1 MSEGG
6 EARPR
11 DGAARP
17 RGRAA
22 GPRDGAA
29 RPRAAAIVA
38 ATDARGRVLLVRQRA
53 GPFAGDWLLPGG
65 GLEPGEDPLAAATR
79 EAREETG
86 CALRRARET
95 AAYRVRIRGEE
106 WEWTVHLFRGVLAG
120 LPRAEDGSEV
130 RWADPRASGWH
141 PLLRL
146 ELADAGLRRDDRG
159 AIARALGTA
168 GIAMDRLR

>member
-1 MSEGG
+1 MSEDG
-6 EARPR
+6 AALAR
-11 DGAARP
+11 DGAGWR
-17 RGRAA
+17 
-22 GPRDGAA
+22 RDSAPA
-29 RPRAAAIVA
+29 SRAAAIVA

-53 GPFAGDWLLPGG
+53 GAFAGAWLLPGG
-65 GLEPGEDPLAAATR
+65 GIEPGEDPLAAATR

-95 AAYRVRIRGEE
+95 AAYRVRVRGEE
-106 WEWTVHLFRGVLAG
+106 SEWTVHVFRGALVG
-120 LPRAEDGSEV
+120 VPRAEDGSEV

-141 PLLRL
+141 PILRL

>member
-6 EARPR
+6 AARPRDGAAPPR

-17 RGRAA
+17 RT
-22 GPRDGAA
+22 
-29 RPRAAAIVA
+29 AAIVA

-53 GPFAGDWLLPGG
+53 GVFAGAWLLPGG
-65 GLEPGEDPLAAATR
+65 GVEPGEDPLATATR

-95 AAYRVRIRGEE
+95 AAYRVRARDDE
-106 WEWTVHLFRGVLAG
+106 WEWTVHLFRGALAG
-120 LPRAEDGSEV
+120 VPRSEDGSEV

-141 PLLRL
+141 PILRL
-146 ELADAGLRRDDRG
+146 ELADAGLRRDDRS
-159 AIARALGTA
+159 ATRRALARA

>member
-6 EARPR
+6 EARPC
-11 DGAARP
+11 DGAARARDGATRP
-17 RGRAA
+17 E
-22 GPRDGAA
+22 DGAA

-38 ATDARGRVLLVRQRA
+38 ATDGRGRVLLVRQRA
-53 GPFAGDWLLPGG
+53 GAFAGAWLLPGG
-65 GLEPGEDPLAAATR
+65 GVEPGEDPLAAATR

-95 AAYRVRIRGEE
+95 AAYRVRVAGEE
-106 WEWTVHLFRGVLAG
+106 WMVHVFRGTLAG
-120 LPRAEDGSEV
+120 DVRAEDGSEV
-130 RWADPRASGWH
+130 RWADPRALGWH
-141 PLLRL
+141 PSLRL

-159 AIARALGTA
+159 ATRRALARA